1 MSVETFTE
9 NDKVNP
15 LIEFG
20 SLTTSSFEK
29 LLVSR
34 YSQSKIVIMVDENT
48 HDYCLEY
55 LITSFYVLQHA
66 EVMLLPAG
74 EENKVMEVCFQV
86 WEAMSEYQIGRK
98 DLVINLGGGVVTDMG
113 GFIASVFK
121 RGVDFINIPTS
132 LLGMV
137 DASVGGKTGID
148 LGAYKNQLGTITQ
161 PIAVLIDPVFLA
173 TLPQEE
179 LLNGYAEML
188 KHTLITDKQK
198 FIQLSEIEGLEALIN
213 VALVKQS
220 VQIKNEIVL
229 NDPFEKGLRKVLNF
243 GHTIGH
249 AIEGYLLSNDPIPH
263 GLAVAAG
270 MLIESFIS
278 CERGILSRE
287 EFISIEEVLLSRFPK
302 IEIEKNAFKE
312 IIELCFQDKKNEA
325 NKISCT
331 LLNGIGNP
339 LFDQF
344 LTVEEIEKGLIYYI
358 DL

>member
-1 MSVETFTE
+1 MSAETFSK
-9 NDKVNP
+9 NDKPNP

-20 SLTTSSFEK
+20 SITDSSFEK
-29 LLVSR
+29 LLLSS
-34 YSQSKIVIMVDENT
+34 YSQSKIVVMVDENT
-48 HDYCLEY
+48 HEYCLEY
-55 LITSFYVLQHA
+55 LITSFDVLQHA

-121 RGVDFINIPTS
+121 RGVDFINIPTT

-148 LGAYKNQLGTITQ
+148 IGPYKNQLGTVTQ
-161 PIAVLIDPVFLA
+161 PVAVIIDPVFLS
-173 TLPQEE
+173 TLPEEE
-179 LLNGYAEML
+179 LLNGYAEIL
-188 KHTLITDKQK
+188 KHALITDKNK
-198 FIQLSEIEGLEALIN
+198 FIQLSKLEDFHGLVNVELI
-213 VALVKQS
+213 KQS
-220 VQIKNEIVL
+220 VNIKNEIVL
-229 NDPFEKGLRKVLNF
+229 SDPFEKGRRKILNF

-249 AIEGYLLSNDPIPH
+249 AIEGYLLLNDPIPH

-270 MLIESFIS
+270 MLIESHIS
-278 CERGILSRE
+278 YKREILLE
-287 EFISIEEVLLSRFPK
+287 DELFMIKEVILSRFPK
-302 IEIEKNAFKE
+302 IEIEKNALKE
-312 IIELCFQDKKNEA
+312 IIQLCMQDKKNEA
-325 NKISCT
+325 KKISCT
-331 LLNGIGNP
+331 LLNGIGKP

>member
-1 MSVETFTE
+1 MSVTTFSK
-9 NDKVNP
+9 NDNVYP

-20 SLTTSSFEK
+20 SITASSFEK
-29 LLVSR
+29 MLVSR

-55 LITSFYVLQHA
+55 LITSFDVLKEA

-148 LGAYKNQLGTITQ
+148 LGAYKNQIGTITQ
-161 PIAVLIDPVFLA
+161 PIAVLIDPGFLS
-173 TLPQEE
+173 TLPEEE

-188 KHTLITDKQK
+188 KHTLITDRDK
-198 FIQLSEIEGLEALIN
+198 FIQLSNLEGIEDLIN
-213 VALVKQS
+213 VELIKQS
-220 VQIKNEIVL
+220 VTIKNDIVL
-229 NDPFEKGLRKVLNF
+229 SDPFEKGIRKVLNF

-249 AIEGYLLSNDPIPH
+249 AIEGYLLPIEPVPH

-270 MLIESFIS
+270 MLIESFIGS
-278 CERGILSRE
+278 ERGILSKD
-287 EFISIEEVLLSRFPK
+287 EFILIEEVLISRFPK
-302 IEIEKNAFKE
+302 IEIDKSALKE
-312 IIELCFQDKKNEA
+312 IIQLCLQDKKNEA

-331 LLNGIGNP
+331 LLNGIGKP

-344 LTVEEIEKGLIYYI
+344 LTIEEIEKGLSYYI
-358 DL
+358 EL